1 MTSKDM
7 QSLQKLHYEITM
19 LFSVLFQSIKYLE
32 FEKRE
37 NSEQAFLC
45 EVIKKKLDEISN
57 LF

>member
-1 MTSKDM
+1 M

-37 NSEQAFLC
+37 NSEQVFLC